1 MQGFIDTLFNPEIIA
16 QVIPLLLR
24 GLAMTLLLCVVVIP
38 IGFIGGIVVAV
49 LSSVASRLFRALLV
63 FYVDVFRAFP
73 PLVLLIFIY
82 FGLPFLGI
90 DLPAIVAVVLAFLL
104 NTSSYYGEIVRAG
117 IESIGRG
124 RREAARST
132 GLNAVQTMVYVVLPQ
147 ALRAVVPDLI
157 GNTLEVV
164 KLTSIASVVAL
175 PELLYAARSAQAL
188 TYNPSPIV
196 AAAALY
202 LVLLWPVVRL
212 LSRFEHRM
220 LAVH

>member
-1 MQGFIDTLFNPEIIA
+1 MQAMIDTFFNVEIIA
-16 QVIPLLLR
+16 QIVPLLLQ
-24 GLAMTLLLCVVVIP
+24 GLGMTALLCAVVIP
-38 IGFIGGIVVAV
+38 VGFLGGTLVAV
-49 LSSVASRLFRALLV
+49 LSTVPSRLLRALLMI
-63 FYVDVFRAFP
+63 YVDVFRAFP

-90 DLPAIVAVVLAFLL
+90 DLPAIVAVTISFLL

-117 IESIGRG
+117 IESIGG
-124 RREAARST
+124 GQREAARST
-132 GLNAVQTMVYVVLPQ
+132 GLTAAQTMVHVILPQ
-147 ALRAVVPDLI
+147 AIRNVVPDLI

-196 AAAALY
+196 AAAVLY
-202 LVLLWPVVRL
+202 LVLLWPFVRL

-220 LAVH
+220 LAVA

>member
-1 MQGFIDTLFNPEIIA
+1 MQAMIDTFFNVQIIA
-16 QVIPLLLR
+16 QIVPLLLR
-24 GLAMTLLLCVVVIP
+24 GLGMTALLCAVVIP
-38 IGFIGGIVVAV
+38 VGFLGGILVAV
-49 LSSVASRLFRALLV
+49 LSTAPSRLLRVLLV
-63 FYVDVFRAFP
+63 IYVDVFRAFP

-90 DLPAIVAVVLAFLL
+90 DLPAIVAVTIAFLL

-124 RREAARST
+124 QREAARST
-132 GLNAVQTMVYVVLPQ
+132 GLTAAQTMVYVILPQ
-147 ALRAVVPDLI
+147 AIRTVVPDLI

-175 PELLYAARSAQAL
+175 PELLYAARSAQSL

-202 LVLLWPVVRL
+202 LILLWPFVRL

-220 LAVH
+220 LAVA

>member
-1 MQGFIDTLFNPEIIA
+1 MQAMIDTFFNVQIIA
-16 QVIPLLLR
+16 QIVPLLLR
-24 GLAMTLLLCVVVIP
+24 GLGMTALLCAVVIP
-38 IGFIGGIVVAV
+38 VGFLGGILVAV
-49 LSSVASRLFRALLV
+49 LSTAPSRLLRVLLV
-63 FYVDVFRAFP
+63 IYVDVFRAFP

-90 DLPAIVAVVLAFLL
+90 DLPAIVAVTVAFLL

-124 RREAARST
+124 QREAARST
-132 GLNAVQTMVYVVLPQ
+132 GLTAAQTMVYVILPQ
-147 ALRAVVPDLI
+147 AIRTVVPDLI

-175 PELLYAARSAQAL
+175 PELLYAARSAQSL

-202 LVLLWPVVRL
+202 LILLWPFVRL

-220 LAVH
+220 LAVA